1 MHLVEIEINA
11 SSTAFFTS
19 HPDTLT
25 WNNQFY
31 APVPMRI
38 GEEEIASDMSLPR
51 LYVDVSNYAGQ
62 AYQFA
67 KDNDLSL
74 NDVTIRLVNLS
85 LTSSGEDA
93 RVKLQIIGS
102 AFNNDAGRFSRSEEH
117 TSELQSQ
124 SNLVCR
130 LLLAKK
136 TSRLPSSMSLLIK
149 HCRQAFGSTCSR
161 S

>member
-25 WNNQFY
+25 WNNQVY

-85 LTSSGEDA
+85 LTSSGEDV

-102 AFNNDAGRFSRSEEH
+102 AFSNDAGRFSLGFGFSFDVDGPRR
-117 TSELQSQ
+117 TF
-124 SNLVCR
+124 NTR
-130 LLLAKK
+130 DF
-136 TSRLPSSMSLLIK
+136 PSMPTGDFARYVIVK
-149 HCRQAFGSTCSR
+149 
-161 S
+161 

>member
-25 WNNQFY
+25 WNNQVY

-102 AFNNDAGRFSRSEEH
+102 AFSNDAGRFSLGFGFSFDVDGPRR
-117 TSELQSQ
+117 TF
-124 SNLVCR
+124 NTR
-130 LLLAKK
+130 DF
-136 TSRLPSSMSLLIK
+136 PSMPTGN
-149 HCRQAFGSTCSR
+149 FGHYMIVK
-161 S
+161 